1 MKSKTEASVNLDH
14 ELPEDLEEWSL
25 DYSGGDATEEGAEA
39 GQCQQLIPEESEAGE
54 RLDVFLARH
63 LPQLSRSR
71 LQKWVSDGHITVD
84 EQVVKPRQLLR
95 EGQKIQV
102 SPPVAEP
109 AGEWLPEPMPLDIL
123 FEDEQL
129 LVINKPTALVVHPA
143 VGHASGTLLNGLL
156 AHFPPIGQ
164 VARAGIVHRLD
175 RDTTGLMV
183 VAKTSISQLA
193 LVGQLQ
199 SRSVSRDYLA
209 IVWGEVSG
217 KQTIQTSIGRDTR
230 DRQKMAVL
238 PAGKGKSAITHIS
251 ALAHGHYRGFPVT
264 LVRCK
269 LETGRTHQI
278 RVHLQYLRHP
288 LVGDQTYQSHAPHV
302 SRLKAESGLAGE
314 TIERQALHAF
324 QLAFDHPIT
333 GELMRFACPPP
344 KDFLWLAGAA
354 ALSERL
360 PEIVVGRVQP

>member
-1 MKSKTEASVNLDH
+1 MKSKTKASENLDH
-14 ELPEDLEEWSL
+14 ELPEELEEWSL
-25 DYSGGDATEEGAEA
+25 DYSGGDPAEA
-39 GQCQQLIPEESEAGE
+39 GAAAGEPQQLIPQESEAGE

-71 LQKWVSDGHITVD
+71 LQKWVSDGHITV
-84 EQVVKPRQLLR
+84 EGGLVKPRQLLR
-95 EGQKIQV
+95 EGQKIQIT
-102 SPPVAEP
+102 PPAAEP
-109 AGEWLPEPMPLDIL
+109 AGDWQAEKMPLDIL

-129 LVINKPTALVVHPA
+129 LVINKPAGLVVHPA

-156 AHFPPIGQ
+156 AHHPPIAE

-193 LVGQLQ
+193 LVRQLQ

-209 IVWGEVSG
+209 IAWGEISG
-217 KQTIQTSIGRDTR
+217 KHTIQTWMGRDTR

-238 PAGKGKSAITHIS
+238 PEGKGKLAITHVS
-251 ALAHGHYRGFPVT
+251 ALGHGHYRGFPVT

-278 RVHLQYLRHP
+278 RVHLQHMRHP

-302 SRLKAESGLAGE
+302 SRLKAESGVSGQ
-314 TIERQALHAF
+314 TIGRQALHAF
-324 QLAFDHPIT
+324 QLAFDHPFS

-344 KDFLWLAGAA
+344 QDFVWLAEAA
-354 ALSERL
+354 DLANRL
-360 PEIVVGRVQP
+360 PEISLGRVAS